1 MSATVAGDA
10 CRKKAVGF
18 TIDSIIGK
26 QNERCE
32 NGRTLSGLPT
42 DHSKDKV
49 QLTSEEKRS
58 SGFREKH
65 EGVFCTRQRLDEDVR
80 SSGESEFSRDTS
92 VHSFHLADKHLHH
105 PSMDSLKH
113 LHDVLAQ
120 TAGATG
126 TYFHPRM
133 CRHPLSPL
141 NIHHSVYPHSPQGGP
156 LHPFVINPASRDVRS
171 LQPWMS
177 ERYSNYFYPRYP
189 VTASPGFLFQP
200 YRKPKRIRT
209 AFSPSQLLQLEKSF
223 EKSHYVVGQER
234 KDLAGELQL
243 TETQVKVWFQNRR
256 TKHKRTKSEEGDG
269 KECGDFGASGNRCSS
284 PEISSDISDDMDLDV
299 SDDEMRMMSGRH
311 QMEAF
316 S

>member
-1 MSATVAGDA
+1 MSAAVAGDP
-10 CRKKAVGF
+10 CRKKSVGF

-26 QNERCE
+26 QTDRCE
-32 NGRTLSGLPT
+32 NNRTLSGRQT
-42 DHSKDKV
+42 DRSKDRTQATV
-49 QLTSEEKRS
+49 DEKS
-58 SGFREKH
+58 SPGFREKQDS
-65 EGVFCTRQRLDEDVR
+65 VFSSRTRLEEDVR
-80 SSGESEFSRDTS
+80 TSGDGDHSGRDISIHPYHIT
-92 VHSFHLADKHLHH
+92 DKHLHH
-105 PSMDSLKH
+105 PNMDSLKH

-120 TAGATG
+120 TSGATG

-141 NIHHSVYPHSPQGGP
+141 NLHSMYPGSPQGGP
-156 LHPFVINPASRDVRS
+156 LNPLVINPASRDVRS

-189 VTASPGFLFQP
+189 VAASPGFLFQP

-209 AFSPSQLLQLEKSF
+209 AFSPAQLLQLEKSF

-256 TKHKRTKSEEGDG
+256 TKHKRTKAEEGDG
-269 KECGDFGASGNRCSS
+269 KDSGEFGGNGNRCSS
-284 PEISSDISDDMDLDV
+284 PEMSSDISDDMDLDV
-299 SDDEMRMMSGRH
+299 SDDEIRMMSERH
-311 QMEAF
+311 HLESF